1 MPPRDVIVGVR
12 RERITLLAFFT
23 PPTPRRAFWKRRAA
37 ADTRAAR
44 IDGATPSVPPR
55 RRAAPTDRATNT
67 FMHAGKDA
75 ASTAKALEKAFGT
88 SDADGCWLLSL
99 VASDATAPWAM
110 TYYGKVLDGLGSKKG
125 PIKAAAKAA
134 WAKVVPTLQPE
145 AAPLEMKALYC
156 ASRGVRIDSKSTQR
170 PPMSS

>member
-1 MPPRDVIVGVR
+1 MGLQRWLRG
-12 RERITLLAFFT
+12 L
-23 PPTPRRAFWKRRAA
+23 
-37 ADTRAAR
+37 
-44 IDGATPSVPPR
+44 S
-55 RRAAPTDRATNT
+55 AAPTDRATNT

-145 AAPLEMKALYC
+145 AAPLEMKALYG
-156 ASRGVRIDSKSTQR
+156 ASRRLNRLKIKTETTHVILRWRRVAS
-170 PPMSS
+170 MA